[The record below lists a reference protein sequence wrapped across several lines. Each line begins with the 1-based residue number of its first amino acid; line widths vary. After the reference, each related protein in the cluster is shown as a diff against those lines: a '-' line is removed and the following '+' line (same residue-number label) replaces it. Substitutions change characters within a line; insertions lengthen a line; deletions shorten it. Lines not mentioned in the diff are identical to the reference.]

1 MLSPDWPLSQ
11 YLLGLVAVAVLALLV
26 LRAARKDRRE
36 FPRFKRLR
44 STKRRQA
51 TFRTWLLESL
61 LTFGGGSVVLLAIA
75 GGYAPRLIEAVRQTP
90 PGRWWMSLLDSH
102 GGLILVIA
110 LSLAVLVVGGT
121 ILLVYLAR
129 NTEEVPTIGDVA
141 ALLPRN
147 RQELRYGAALSI
159 NAGVVEELLFRLA
172 FPAVLFGATASVTV
186 AIVGSVLVFG
196 LLHAYQGVWGVLGA
210 TLIGGFLMLLY
221 LASGSILVAIVAHA
235 LIDLRSLVLIPAVV
249 YRVHRPAAARTV
261 A

>member
-1 MLSPDWPLSQ
+1 
-11 YLLGLVAVAVLALLV
+11 
-26 LRAARKDRRE
+26 
-36 FPRFKRLR
+36 
-44 STKRRQA
+44 
-51 TFRTWLLESL
+51 
-61 LTFGGGSVVLLAIA
+61 
-75 GGYAPRLIEAVRQTP
+75 
-90 PGRWWMSLLDSH
+90 MSLLDSH

>member
-1 MLSPDWPLSQ
+1 MLSPDWPFSQ
-11 YLLGLVAVAVLALLV
+11 YLLSLIAVAVLALLA
-26 LRAARKDRRE
+26 LRSARKDRRE
-36 FPRFKRLR
+36 FPRFKRLK
-44 STKRRQA
+44 STRRRQA
-51 TFRTWLLESL
+51 MFRKWLLESL

-75 GGYAPRLIEAVRQTP
+75 GGYAPRLIEAVRATP
-90 PGRWWMSLLDSH
+90 PGRSWMSLLDSH
-102 GGLILVIA
+102 GGLILGIA

-129 NTEEVPTIGDVA
+129 NTEQVPTIGDVA

-147 RQELRYGAALSI
+147 RQELGYGAALSV

-196 LLHAYQGVWGVLGA
+196 LLHAYQGVWGALGA
-210 TLIGGFLMLLY
+210 TLIGSLLMLLY
-221 LASGSILVAIVAHA
+221 LATGSIIVPIIAHV
-235 LIDLRSLVLIPAVV
+235 LIDLRSLVLIPVVV
-249 YRVHRPAAARTV
+249 YRVHREPVV